1 MMDGTNFPTAERLGW
16 PWLLAHPVSDH
27 ERDGGVSASASF
39 FQNLLR
45 LVEEQGQIGLWWHDL
60 ASGRITVSPG
70 LARISGVPASVPR
83 TRDSM
88 LNAIH
93 PQDRPFQADMMEL
106 IDAGQPLR
114 REFRIVRPEGTIRWV
129 SSRIDV
135 VLGDDGQPVRFI
147 GVVLDVTERREA
159 QRAVE
164 FNHGRRAAWLE
175 ATSALTWIADLS
187 GQSTDHTAW
196 CSLTGMV
203 PEHCA
208 GEGWLDAVHPSDR
221 DRVLGAR
228 RAALAKGEA
237 YNVDYR
243 VMTREGVYRWYNARS
258 VPVRDASGAIRERQ
272 GVLLPIDDRHRPT
285 VVDAGGDEVSTLTG
299 AQIRGARGLLDWSL
313 AQLAVASGVSVST
326 IKRMED
332 GSEGSTRASK
342 SEAVRRA
349 LQNGGVSFRTVDGST
364 WIGL

>member
-1 MMDGTNFPTAERLGW
+1 
-16 PWLLAHPVSDH
+16 
-27 ERDGGVSASASF
+27 VSATASF
-39 FQNLLR
+39 FQNVLR
-45 LVEEQGQIGLWWHDL
+45 LVEDQGQIGFWWHDL

-83 TRDSM
+83 TRLSM
-88 LNAIH
+88 LNCIH
-93 PQDRPFQADMMEL
+93 PQDRPFQSDMMEL
-106 IDAGQPLR
+106 IDKGQPLR
-114 REFRIVRPEGTIRWV
+114 REFRIVRPDGTIRWV

-147 GVVLDVTERREA
+147 GVVVDVTERREA

-164 FNHGRRAAWLE
+164 FNHGRRAALLE

-187 GQSTDHTAW
+187 GQSIDHTAW
-196 CSLTGMV
+196 CGLTGML
-203 PEHCA
+203 PEHCS
-208 GEGWLDAVHPSDR
+208 GQGWLDAVHPNDR
-221 DRVLGAR
+221 DRVRAAY
-228 RAALAKGEA
+228 RAALAKDET

-243 VMTREGVYRWYNARS
+243 VLTQEGVYRWFNARS
-258 VPVRDASGAIRERQ
+258 APVRDASGAIREWQ
-272 GVLLPIDDRHRPT
+272 GVLLPIDDNHRP
-285 VVDAGGDEVSTLTG
+285 VVGDAGGDEVPTLTG
-299 AQIRGARGLLDWSL
+299 EQIRGARGLLDWSL
-313 AQLAVASGVSVST
+313 AQLAAASGVSVST

-364 WIGL
+364 WISR

>member
-1 MMDGTNFPTAERLGW
+1 MNAT
-16 PWLLAHPVSDH
+16 
-27 ERDGGVSASASF
+27 ASF
-39 FQNLLR
+39 FQNVLR
-45 LVEEQGQIGLWWHDL
+45 LVEEQGQIGFWWHDI

-70 LARISGVPASVPR
+70 LARISGVPVSVPR

-88 LNAIH
+88 LNCIH
-93 PQDRPFQADMMEL
+93 PQDRPLQADMMGLLET
-106 IDAGQPLR
+106 GQPLR

-135 VLGDDGQPVRFI
+135 VLGDDGEPVRFI
-147 GVVLDVTERREA
+147 GVVVDVTERREA

-164 FNHGRRAAWLE
+164 FNHGRRAALLE

-187 GQSTDHTAW
+187 GQSIDHTAW
-196 CSLTGMV
+196 CGLTGML

-208 GEGWLDAVHPSDR
+208 GQGWLDAVHPNDR
-221 DRVLGAR
+221 DRVRAAY
-228 RAALAKGEA
+228 RAALADSGV

-243 VMTREGVYRWYNARS
+243 IMTRDGVYRWYNARS
-258 VPVRDASGAIRERQ
+258 APVRDPSGAIREWQ
-272 GVLLPIDDRHRPT
+272 GVLLPIDANHRP
-285 VVDAGGDEVSTLTG
+285 VVGEAGSDDVPTLTG

-313 AQLAVASGVSVST
+313 AQLAAASGVSVST

-342 SEAVRRA
+342 SDAVRRA
-349 LQNGGVSFRTVDGST
+349 LQNGGVSMRAVDGAT
-364 WIGL
+364 WISL